1 MNVRIAST
9 AYAVP
14 PDIETAEA
22 VMARE
27 KERVEAALRPLS
39 IRRRNKVMAGL
50 GLKRVHVCG
59 QKQPYDLAREAA
71 SACLAEAA
79 MRPRDVDL
87 IIEFSTIPGYK
98 DEYSSLA
105 QKLSADLGADSSLN
119 LSFKIGGCGGLHLAL
134 KNATALM
141 AADTSLRTALLISA
155 DSPPP
160 GSRSLL
166 PVTVQGDA
174 GSAVLLRRDAGEG
187 PLLLDT
193 EVLTLGFLHD
203 VIAFR
208 RSANGTDSVRTDNL
222 VIQVD
227 SARIENELMPIYHL
241 NFHRLVH
248 KVLDKASLK
257 VEEIDHFIYS
267 NLSRTDQEGF
277 AKMLGMPASVVSTPQ
292 LAEYGHTFAS
302 DLVINYTDL
311 RREGRIKPGDLLL
324 FASAGIGFTW
334 GVTLARA

>member
-14 PDIETAEA
+14 PDVETADA

-39 IRRRNKVMAGL
+39 ARRRNKVMSNL
-50 GLKRVHVCG
+50 GLNRLHVCG
-59 QKQPYDLAREAA
+59 QKQPYDLLLEAA
-71 SACLAEAA
+71 SACLAEAVV
-79 MRPRDVDL
+79 RPRELDL
-87 IIEFSTIPGYK
+87 ILDFSTLPGHR
-98 DEYSSLA
+98 DQYSSFA
-105 QKLSADLGADSSLN
+105 HKLSADLGAEASLN

-134 KNATALM
+134 KNAAALM
-141 AADTSLRTALLISA
+141 AADASLRTALLVTA

-166 PVTVQGDA
+166 PITVQGDA

-187 PLLLDT
+187 PLLLHT
-193 EVLTLGFLHD
+193 EVLTLGYLHD
-203 VIAFR
+203 VIAFAR
-208 RSANGTDSVRTDNL
+208 DGTGDLT
-222 VIQVD
+222 IQVD
-227 SARIENELMPIYHL
+227 SVRIENELMPIYHL

-248 KVLDKASLK
+248 KVLDKASVKL
-257 VEEIDHFIYS
+257 EEIDHFIYS
-267 NLSRTDQEGF
+267 NLSNTDQEGF
-277 AKMLGMPASVVSTPQ
+277 AKMLGLPVGIASTSQ

-311 RREGRIKPGDLLL
+311 RREGRFQPGQLLL

-334 GVTLARA
+334 GVTLARV

>member
-1 MNVRIAST
+1 MSVRIASS

-14 PDIETAEA
+14 PDVETAEA
-22 VMARE
+22 VMERE

-39 IRRRNKVMAGL
+39 ACRRSKVMGNL
-50 GLKRVHVCG
+50 GLRRVHVCG

-79 MRPRDVDL
+79 VQPRDVDL
-87 IIEFSTIPGYK
+87 IIEFTTLPGCRDQYL
-98 DEYSSLA
+98 SFA
-105 QKLSADLGADSSLN
+105 QKLSVDLGAESSLN
-119 LSFKIGGCGGLHLAL
+119 LSFKLGGCAGLHIAL

-141 AADTSLRTALLISA
+141 AADPTLRTALLITA
-155 DSPPP
+155 DSPPA

-187 PLLLDT
+187 PVLMGT
-193 EVLTLGFLHD
+193 EVLTLGYLHD
-203 VIAFR
+203 VITVAR
-208 RSANGTDSVRTDNL
+208 CSDGTDNL

-227 SARIENELMPIYHL
+227 SAQIENELMPIYHL
-241 NFHRLVH
+241 NFFRLIS
-248 KVLDKASLK
+248 KILDKAAVKL
-257 VEEIDHFIYS
+257 EDIGHFIYS
-267 NLSRTDQEGF
+267 NLSNTDQQGF
-277 AKMLGMPASVVSTPQ
+277 ARMLGLPAGVVSTPQ
-292 LAEYGHTFAS
+292 LAEYGHTFSS

-311 RREGRIKPGDLLL
+311 RREGRIQPGQLLL

>member
-1 MNVRIAST
+1 MNVRIAAT

-39 IRRRNKVMAGL
+39 SRRRSKVMGGL
-50 GLKRVHVCG
+50 GLERLHVCG
-59 QKQPYDLAREAA
+59 QKKPYDLAREAA
-71 SACLAEAA
+71 SACLAETGIRA
-79 MRPRDVDL
+79 RDVDL
-87 IIEFSTIPGYK
+87 IIEFSTIPCYK
-98 DEYSSLA
+98 DEYSSFA
-105 QKLSADLGADSSLN
+105 QKLSADLGAESSLN

-187 PLLLDT
+187 PVLLDT
-193 EVLTLGFLHD
+193 EVLTLGVLHD
-203 VIAFR
+203 VIAFVR
-208 RSANGTDSVRTDNL
+208 GANGTDNL

-248 KVLDKASLK
+248 KVLDRASIKL
-257 VEEIDHFIYS
+257 EDIDHFIYS

-277 AKMLGMPASVVSTPQ
+277 ARMLGLPASVVSTVQ

-311 RREGRIKPGDLLL
+311 RREGRIKPGQLLL

>member
-39 IRRRNKVMAGL
+39 PRRRSKVMGGL
-50 GLKRVHVCG
+50 GLKRLHVCG

-79 MRPRDVDL
+79 IRARDVDL
-87 IIEFSTIPGYK
+87 IIEFSTIPCYK
-98 DEYSSLA
+98 DEYSSFA
-105 QKLSADLGADSSLN
+105 QKLSADLGAESSLN

-187 PLLLDT
+187 AVLLDT

-203 VIAFR
+203 VIAFV
-208 RSANGTDSVRTDNL
+208 SGANGTDNL

-248 KVLDKASLK
+248 KVLDRASLK
-257 VEEIDHFIYS
+257 VEDIDHFIYS
-267 NLSRTDQEGF
+267 NLSSTDQEGF
-277 AKMLGMPASVVSTPQ
+277 AKMLGMPAGVVSTPQ

-311 RREGRIKPGDLLL
+311 RREGRIQPGQLLL